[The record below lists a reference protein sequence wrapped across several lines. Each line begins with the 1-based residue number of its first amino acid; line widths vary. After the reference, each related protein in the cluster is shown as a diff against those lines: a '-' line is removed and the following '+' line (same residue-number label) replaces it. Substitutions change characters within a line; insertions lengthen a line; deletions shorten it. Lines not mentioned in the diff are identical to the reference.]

1 MLRRQRKEI
10 VSLREKERQRL
21 FCDCRSSAFTESQ
34 KKIQREVQEEIVSS
48 QGELFSF
55 HYPISHLLS
64 PGIRRACEVE
74 ERHVWLSQA
83 PGGTLL
89 VRIRSASIRLY
100 RIPRTEVFIIS
111 FSLHAFICQIYIL
124 CLHLSLI
131 RLKLNVLHAFHL
143 EILCSRKSLFF
154 LQVVSEPGL
163 GLGLHVLKHC
173 RSNIIMHKLIRCRS
187 KVDLGMIS
195 LDLE

>member
-1 MLRRQRKEI
+1 MLCRQRKEI

-55 HYPISHLLS
+55 HHPSSHLLS
-64 PGIRRACEVE
+64 TGIRRACEVE

-83 PGGTLL
+83 SGGTLL

-100 RIPRTEVFIIS
+100 RIPRTEVFFIS
-111 FSLHAFICQIYIL
+111 FSLHAFICQIYYYACIY
-124 CLHLSLI
+124 I
-131 RLKLNVLHAFHL
+131 
-143 EILCSRKSLFF
+143 
-154 LQVVSEPGL
+154 
-163 GLGLHVLKHC
+163 
-173 RSNIIMHKLIRCRS
+173 
-187 KVDLGMIS
+187 
-195 LDLE
+195 

>member
-1 MLRRQRKEI
+1 MKIKSRNCFGVGLNGEIRSLSGSVEKESDQKI
-10 VSLREKERQRL
+10 GFLRERKNTKEKKKKEDIFVIVTKTEKGNCFLERQRL

-55 HYPISHLLS
+55 HHPSSHLLS
-64 PGIRRACEVE
+64 TGIRRACEVE

-83 PGGTLL
+83 SGGTLL

-111 FSLHAFICQIYIL
+111 FSLHAFICQIYYYACIY
-124 CLHLSLI
+124 I
-131 RLKLNVLHAFHL
+131 
-143 EILCSRKSLFF
+143 
-154 LQVVSEPGL
+154 
-163 GLGLHVLKHC
+163 
-173 RSNIIMHKLIRCRS
+173 
-187 KVDLGMIS
+187 
-195 LDLE
+195 

>member
-1 MLRRQRKEI
+1 M
-10 VSLREKERQRL
+10 REKERQRL

-55 HYPISHLLS
+55 HHPSSHLLS
-64 PGIRRACEVE
+64 TGIRRACEVE

-83 PGGTLL
+83 SGGTLL

-111 FSLHAFICQIYIL
+111 FSLHAFIYQIYRICFHL
-124 CLHLSLI
+124 CLI
-131 RLKLNVLHAFHL
+131 RLNLNILHAFYL
-143 EILCSRKSLFF
+143 EILCSRKGMFF
-154 LQVVSEPGL
+154 LQRDGWRP
-163 GLGLHVLKHC
+163 
-173 RSNIIMHKLIRCRS
+173 
-187 KVDLGMIS
+187 
-195 LDLE
+195 